1 MSRIRTHEEL
11 LEEVGRDAE
20 LARFMETQSGTRFFR
35 KHLPSGRISVGV
47 VTPASAR
54 TQLGDFDERL
64 FPRLWKES
72 MLHSLVSQW
81 NRLGAGTWQYWA
93 A

>member
-1 MSRIRTHEEL
+1 MPHVRTHEEL
-11 LEEVGRDAE
+11 LEDLGRDAT
-20 LARFMETQSGTRFFR
+20 LARFMETQTGTRFFR
-35 KHLPSGRISVGV
+35 KHLPSGRISVGT

-54 TQLGDFDERL
+54 TVMGEFDERI
-64 FPRLWKES
+64 FPRMWQES
-72 MLHSLVSQW
+72 MLHKLISQW

>member
-1 MSRIRTHEEL
+1 MTRIRTQEEL

-20 LARFMETQSGTRFFR
+20 LARFMETQTGTRFFR
-35 KHLPSGRISVGV
+35 KHLPSGRISVGT

-54 TQLGDFDERL
+54 AVVGDFDERV
-64 FPRLWKES
+64 FPRVWQES
-72 MLHSLVSQW
+72 MLHRLISSW